1 MNLLTYIEKK
11 DLFVL
16 SVPAIRL
23 KKETKDSIEKDLK
36 EKTGVKNVLVIEGN
50 FEYIPEGK
58 YSERTLF
65 YGSDGLTYEI

>member
-23 KKETKDSIEKDLK
+23 KKETKESIEKDLK
-36 EKTGVKNVLVIEGN
+36 AKTGVKNVLVIEGN
-50 FEYIPEGK
+50 FEYIPERK